1 MQKAAKSVK
10 VLNFP
15 LFCSFLN
22 LGNISIGSG
31 LWKFSN
37 SLISNNNFVDEMKTL
52 IQKVIFRWYLVSM
65 DIKKA
70 FDSLDHDFLIT
81 VLNKFAFGS
90 NFISWFKLL
99 LKSQQSCV
107 INGGNTTPFF
117 NPISTRGWGGQGE
130 GYNVPQRYIFV
141 ENSCTANNF
150 KLKFLR

>member
-1 MQKAAKSVK
+1 M
-10 VLNFP
+10 
-15 LFCSFLN
+15 
-22 LGNISIGSG
+22 GRRRGG
-31 LWKFSN
+31 GG
-37 SLISNNNFVDEMKTL
+37 
-52 IQKVIFRWYLVSM
+52 RWYLVSM

-117 NPISTRGWGGQGE
+117 NPISTRRQGAGQRE

-141 ENSCTANNF
+141 ENS
-150 KLKFLR
+150 